1 MTRRQKRRQVHKRQV
16 KRHQKAAFDE
26 RKTQPEEGETSSLP
40 VLKEPKRK
48 RRKKRI
54 GGETLAL
61 FFLSFPA
68 FLFEVMEQK
77 RRQVRK
83 ERSRKRRIPGLW
95 VQPFTCWSNG
105 ECVRIWIG
113 NRVLHLSGKKRGRVF
128 LVPVRNLHHWG
139 VGSGPWLSADEQVE
153 LIHLIQK
160 KTRANPYFRVVFK
173 NT

>member
-1 MTRRQKRRQVHKRQV
+1 MTKRQKRRRMHKKQV
-16 KRHQKAAFDE
+16 KRHQKAAFNE
-26 RKTQPEEGETSSLP
+26 RKNQPEEGKTPSLP
-40 VLKEPKRK
+40 VLREPKRK
-48 RRKKRI
+48 RRKKCI
-54 GGETLAL
+54 KDGTLAL
-61 FFLSFPA
+61 FFLSLLA
-68 FLFEVMEQK
+68 FLFEAVEQK
-77 RRQVRK
+77 RRQARK
-83 ERSRKRRIPGLW
+83 ERAWKRRIPGLW

-153 LIHLIQK
+153 LIHLIQE
-160 KTRANPYFRVVFK
+160 KTRPNPYLRVVFE